1 MYLLICFVRLFTKNY
16 ENKIPMNDKELNC
29 KWHFA
34 EKKGGGD
41 TGPNEP
47 MAENF
52 KKNKWSSLVRE
63 AIQNSLDAVYDVEH
77 PVKVVFDFR
86 RLDTRS
92 YPRFLELLKEIEEC
106 RDFYPE
112 DRKAQQM
119 YPPMIEYLK
128 KIINNDSFL
137 PYIQVSDYNTKGM
150 DYVRGKTD
158 SPFYAFVRAAGVS
171 SKNDASAGGSFG
183 FGKAAYF
190 YLSEIRTLIVST
202 KTVNGDRF
210 FEGVAYLCTHG
221 DGKIKKE
228 AIGYYDNNDGEPVS
242 SLSCMDDIPEIFMR
256 DEAGTDFYIM
266 GVRDLVDEDS
276 REAIRAEMTKV
287 VLRNFWLAIYE
298 NKLEVKVYGER
309 ICSENLAGKME
320 DYFEDNV
327 DKSKKKTV
335 FLYNPRPYL
344 EAVCFAEKDDKHVC
358 IKEKLPILG
367 DVRFYAYKDKSA
379 NDKIL
384 YMRSPRMLVYGENN
398 KTSYGFYGVFV
409 CDDKKGNEILC
420 RMENPAHTDWDVNQ
434 DESHKD
440 ENKQAKRELADFVKR
455 CVEQL
460 FPPNQQM
467 LMPIAELENYLYI
480 PTDMENDES
489 EKDDYFERDD
499 VEQASLVEKSEINQG
514 KTVKPNGRQAD
525 GQVVTTVRT
534 RAIKRGDGSLLSGHG
549 TRKVKTKG
557 GSIGTGNLNQKNA
570 LDEDG
575 VEGTYAIP
583 INIKYR
589 SYAKRTKGGE
599 LYHYLIIRSDV
610 DVPNARLDVTVCG
623 AQDDECINIKSSER
637 GKIHKN
643 SISELHIEPN
653 PKKNVIRIQF
663 TDNLKH
669 AIKLEPYEI
678 K

>member
-1 MYLLICFVRLFTKNY
+1 MS
-16 ENKIPMNDKELNC
+16 DKELNC

-52 KKNKWSSLVRE
+52 KKNKWISLVRE
-63 AIQNSLDAVYDVEH
+63 AIQNSLDAVYDVER
-77 PVKVVFDFR
+77 PVKVVFDFKSLYSR
-86 RLDTRS
+86 D
-92 YPRFLELLKEIEEC
+92 YPHFLELLKEIEEC
-106 RDFYPE
+106 RDFYPT
-112 DRKAQQM
+112 DPNAQQM
-119 YPPMIEYLK
+119 YPPMIKYLRD
-128 KIINNDSFL
+128 IIKNDRFL

-202 KTVNGDRF
+202 KTVNGDCF

-221 DGKIKKE
+221 DGKTKKE
-228 AIGYYDNNDGEPVS
+228 AIGYYDNNDGEPVR
-242 SLSCMDDIPEIFMR
+242 SLGCMDDIPEIFMR

-276 REAIRAEMTKV
+276 KESIRAKMTEAI
-287 VLRNFWLAIYE
+287 LRNFWLAIYE
-298 NKLEVKVYGER
+298 NKLEVEVFGER
-309 ICSENLAGKME
+309 ICSENLAEKME
-320 DYFEDNV
+320 DYNNIDDTKN
-327 DKSKKKTV
+327 
-335 FLYNPRPYL
+335 LIAQRYNPRPYF
-344 EAVCFAEKDDKHVC
+344 EAVRFADSDDNHVC
-358 IKEKLPILG
+358 IRKKLPSLG
-367 DVRFYAYKDKSA
+367 DVLFYAYKDKSA
-379 NDKIL
+379 FDQIL
-384 YMRSPRMLVYGENN
+384 YMRSPRMLVYGKKNGSRN
-398 KTSYGFYGVFV
+398 GFYGVFV
-409 CDDKKGNEILC
+409 CDDKKGNEILR
-420 RMENPAHTDWDVNQ
+420 RMENPSHDKWDVNQ
-434 DESHKD
+434 DEFHKD
-440 ENKQAKRELADFVKR
+440 ENEQAKSELADFIKR

-460 FPPNQQM
+460 FPANNEMITQ
-467 LMPIAELENYLYI
+467 IDGLENYLYI
-480 PTDMENDES
+480 PVDVENDEN

-499 VEQASLVEKSEINQG
+499 VEQTSLVEKSEINQG
-514 KTVKPNGRQAD
+514 KTVKPNVRQAE
-525 GQVVTTVRT
+525 GQVVTNVRT
-534 RAIKRGDGSLLSGHG
+534 RAVKRGDGSLLSGHG

-583 INIKYR
+583 INVKYR
-589 SYAKRTKGGE
+589 SYAKRVKGE

-623 AQDDECINIKSSER
+623 AQDDECINIKSSGH

-653 PKKNVIRIQF
+653 PKKNVIKIQF